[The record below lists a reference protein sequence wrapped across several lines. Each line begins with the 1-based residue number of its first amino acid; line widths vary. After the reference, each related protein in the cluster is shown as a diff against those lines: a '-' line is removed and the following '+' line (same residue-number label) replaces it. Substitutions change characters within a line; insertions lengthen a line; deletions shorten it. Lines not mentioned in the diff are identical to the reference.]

1 LQQPSCS
8 IKSKNKF
15 SFGIHA
21 ELDYFI
27 ESTIKMIAVNPIFI
41 EFLRTYWF
49 SSVTQNDFKFI
60 YDTPRM
66 RIQQEKL
73 IFKVWNK
80 EFKKGKY
87 TDLNLIKLLLASN
100 DWSKSTDKKF
110 LFASMKDSVTK
121 DSLRLS

>member
-1 LQQPSCS
+1 
-8 IKSKNKF
+8 
-15 SFGIHA
+15 
-21 ELDYFI
+21 
-27 ESTIKMIAVNPIFI
+27 MIAVNPIFI